1 MYPSHLIGKIL
12 QQLLLSNNFLYWQLL
27 SSITFSRPVTPFS
40 MYLRDFSCVCTIYV
54 HTYVYLFFSKKRR
67 NHSIFGAFL
76 VEIILHHVPTSPTS
90 TYVHENLPRR
100 SWKYTIF
107 FVTNTSHHNPTN
119 TPCLTLEHTYV
130 YSKWTLQ

>member
-40 MYLRDFSCVCTIYV
+40 MYLRDFSCVCTIYL

-76 VEIILHHVPTSPTS
+76 VEIILHHVPSPTS

-107 FVTNTSHHNPTN
+107 LSPIPPQPHQHPLSD
-119 TPCLTLEHTYV
+119 PGKYV

>member
-40 MYLRDFSCVCTIYV
+40 MYLRDFSCVCTIYILMYTYFSPKNVGIIAYLV
-54 HTYVYLFFSKKRR
+54 HFWLKLYCIMYLV
-67 NHSIFGAFL
+67 L
-76 VEIILHHVPTSPTS
+76 LVPT
-90 TYVHENLPRR
+90 YMKIYQDVAENTQFL
-100 SWKYTIF
+100 

>member
-40 MYLRDFSCVCTIYV
+40 MYLRDFSCVCTIYILMYTYFSPKNVGIIAYLV
-54 HTYVYLFFSKKRR
+54 HFWLKLYCIMYLV
-67 NHSIFGAFL
+67 L
-76 VEIILHHVPTSPTS
+76 LVPT
-90 TYVHENLPRR
+90 YMKIYQDVAENTQFL
-100 SWKYTIF
+100 

-119 TPCLTLEHTYV
+119 TSCLTLEHTYV

>member
-40 MYLRDFSCVCTIYV
+40 MYLRDFSCVCTIYILMYTYFSPKNVGIIAYLV
-54 HTYVYLFFSKKRR
+54 HFWLKLYCIMYLV
-67 NHSIFGAFL
+67 L
-76 VEIILHHVPTSPTS
+76 PS

-100 SWKYTIF
+100 RWKYTIF
-107 FVTNTSHHNPTN
+107 LSPIPPQPHQHPLSD
-119 TPCLTLEHTYV
+119 PGTYV

>member
-40 MYLRDFSCVCTIYV
+40 MYLRDFSCVCTIYILMYTYFSPKNVGIIAYLV
-54 HTYVYLFFSKKRR
+54 HFWLKLYCIMYLV
-67 NHSIFGAFL
+67 L
-76 VEIILHHVPTSPTS
+76 LVPT
-90 TYVHENLPRR
+90 YMKIYQDVAEN
-100 SWKYTIF
+100 TQF
-107 FVTNTSHHNPTN
+107 FCHQYQPPQPHQHPLSDPGK
-119 TPCLTLEHTYV
+119 YV